1 MPFFASYMSN
11 SLFPKVL
18 KTRDQLVTAE
28 ESLFAMDDSSPLM
41 LNDEHSNTSL
51 DPLSFMPTATLD
63 TASSFSVFSDLSY
76 KTRLFDYSTFVYGD
90 NLELETISL
99 VPESEFKMSFGE
111 FLNSHW
117 TEWTSNKVSKKAT
130 TILLCLLLQ

>member
-1 MPFFASYMSN
+1 M
-11 SLFPKVL
+11 
-18 KTRDQLVTAE
+18 TAE
-28 ESLFAMDDSSPLM
+28 ESLVAIEDSSPLL

-51 DPLSFMPTATLD
+51 DFNHLSFMPPATLD
-63 TASSFSVFSDLSY
+63 TAPSFSVFSDLSY